1 MLPVF
6 EQFGQEDTVRLFEE
20 LGIYPKIKNGYYYP
34 ASEQAVSVVEVF
46 GMECDYLGVDLWTSC
61 GLQSIQK
68 TCTGYE
74 IRTTKGAFSTKTV
87 IFAPGLLA
95 APKTGSD
102 GSAFP
107 YIEAL
112 GHHFV
117 DVVPALVQLHGKQA
131 FFKKLAGIRAE
142 MQVTLYL
149 ENAQFQPKG
158 SRGTARGEKP
168 DVVCSERGELQL
180 TASGISGIP
189 VFQISRYATRA
200 LADEKHPYVL
210 IDFAPDLTDKEFF
223 DLLSERFY
231 ENTHGK
237 SAGEA
242 LIGLFNRKLSEV
254 LLSEAGIRSELY
266 AGEVARATLHRLVKC
281 VKNFRVDITGS
292 NGMEAAQVCAGGVD
306 TEEIEATTLASK
318 LATVSILR
326 ARSDID
332 GTCGGYNLQWAW
344 SSGFVA
350 GMHAAEE
357 GMSEQR

>member
-1 MLPVF
+1 M
-6 EQFGQEDTVRLFEE
+6 
-20 LGIYPKIKNGYYYP
+20 
-34 ASEQAVSVVEVF
+34 
-46 GMECDYLGVDLWTSC
+46 
-61 GLQSIQK
+61 
-68 TCTGYE
+68 
-74 IRTTKGAFSTKTV
+74 

-158 SRGTARGEKP
+158 SRGTARGENP
-168 DVVCSERGELQL
+168 DAVCSERGELQL

-210 IDFAPDLTDKEFF
+210 IDFAPDLTDKEF
-223 DLLSERFY
+223 L
-231 ENTHGK
+231 TCCQ
-237 SAGEA
+237 SASTR
-242 LIGLFNRKLSEV
+242 IHM
-254 LLSEAGIRSELY
+254 
-266 AGEVARATLHRLVKC
+266 ARAPGRH
-281 VKNFRVDITGS
+281 
-292 NGMEAAQVCAGGVD
+292 
-306 TEEIEATTLASK
+306 
-318 LATVSILR
+318 
-326 ARSDID
+326 
-332 GTCGGYNLQWAW
+332 
-344 SSGFVA
+344 
-350 GMHAAEE
+350 
-357 GMSEQR
+357 

>member
-1 MLPVF
+1 
-6 EQFGQEDTVRLFEE
+6 
-20 LGIYPKIKNGYYYP
+20 
-34 ASEQAVSVVEVF
+34 
-46 GMECDYLGVDLWTSC
+46 
-61 GLQSIQK
+61 
-68 TCTGYE
+68 
-74 IRTTKGAFSTKTV
+74 
-87 IFAPGLLA
+87 
-95 APKTGSD
+95 
-102 GSAFP
+102 
-107 YIEAL
+107 
-112 GHHFV
+112 
-117 DVVPALVQLHGKQA
+117 
-131 FFKKLAGIRAE
+131 
-142 MQVTLYL
+142 MQITLYL

-168 DVVCSERGELQL
+168 DAVCSERGELQL

-237 SAGEA
+237 SAREA

-318 LATVSILR
+318 LADGIYFAGEVI
-326 ARSDID
+326 DID

-357 GMSEQR
+357 GMSKQR